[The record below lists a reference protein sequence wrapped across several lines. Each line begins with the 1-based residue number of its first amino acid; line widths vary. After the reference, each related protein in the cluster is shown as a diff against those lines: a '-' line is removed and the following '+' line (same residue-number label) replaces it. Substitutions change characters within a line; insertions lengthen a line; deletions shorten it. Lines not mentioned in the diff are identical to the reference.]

1 MVTKYR
7 VKVYEWMA
15 EIELGD
21 FGDKNAG
28 GVLLMRRLKTKGT
41 EGTQGEC
48 RIWDGP
54 KDGEL

>member
-1 MVTKYR
+1 
-7 VKVYEWMA
+7 MA

-54 KDGEL
+54 KDGEF